1 MKHSGLRMS
10 KPHEPNDILIA
21 KVKCWAEWLPEK
33 TIAKRIKVSVPTLR
47 KYYGEILGDAPLERD
62 MEVVKALYK
71 NATINGNVTAQI
83 FWVKYRMGI
92 KDDGSSAGGDNYGQ
106 EAQPLN
112 ISFDVQQPVGDIT
125 ITEGEK
131 KPEDDEVA

>member
-1 MKHSGLRMS
+1 MTKA
-10 KPHEPNDILIA
+10 HEPDDILRA

-71 NATINGNVTAQI
+71 NATVGGNVTAQI
-83 FWVKYRMGI
+83 FWVKYRMHINDSGQ
-92 KDDGSSAGGDNYGQ
+92 STGGDNYGQ

-112 ISFDVQQPVGDIT
+112 ISFDVQQPVGEIT

-131 KPEDDEVA
+131 KKPDDEVA